1 DLGCVPSKR
10 FRRTLPD
17 RAIVDIS
24 YSGRP
29 GPCPGGYDPAMSA
42 GGIRVG
48 ICDDSEQVRRQ
59 TGVFLSAAPDLLV
72 CGMYGSGRDAIAGV
86 PRDDIEVLLLDV
98 RMPGMTRPA
107 VASGLAASGSNCKIL
122 YVTSYPDEVPVRG
135 ALRQTVLGALTKDV
149 RPENMVSAVRLVASG
164 VSLLAPEFIRE
175 SAAGGEGLMDW
186 LADPREREVF
196 RLVQT
201 GATNARIAEE
211 LNMSTSWAKQTISA
225 LCRRFGVKGRAAL
238 AAYSGGAAFDHGVRN

>member
-1 DLGCVPSKR
+1 
-10 FRRTLPD
+10 
-17 RAIVDIS
+17 
-24 YSGRP
+24 
-29 GPCPGGYDPAMSA
+29 MSA

-175 SAAGGEGLMDW
+175 SAA
-186 LADPREREVF
+186 
-196 RLVQT
+196 
-201 GATNARIAEE
+201 
-211 LNMSTSWAKQTISA
+211 
-225 LCRRFGVKGRAAL
+225 
-238 AAYSGGAAFDHGVRN
+238 